1 MLREFDQVC
10 VRRCLVN
17 CGPDPS
23 AAVDYVR
30 RHAAMTLRGNHDH
43 AVAFGEDPGCSARRG
58 RTRINTPER
67 FVEEESFHVPSNL
80 KRTAQGERPRSFIV
94 AQESSVAPWTTV
106 RRTPLLLQEYQHRW
120 ALMKSVASIATAR
133 AMRYI

>member
-1 MLREFDQVC
+1 MSSCRLAHHPHHCESI
-10 VRRCLVN
+10 
-17 CGPDPS
+17 G
-23 AAVDYVR
+23 
-30 RHAAMTLRGNHDH
+30 
-43 AVAFGEDPGCSARRG
+43 
-58 RTRINTPER
+58 TRINTPER